1 MFRKIIIPFF
11 VTLFSI
17 FNYAQESKKVI
28 YLGWENVINI
38 SLKDNL
44 ALKSKILDYEVQEKE
59 QWRAITSFLPV
70 FSYQGTAIRNLE
82 LPVFIFMGQQ
92 FVVGTNY
99 SFQHTLDLSLP
110 VFSGGM
116 RWFNL
121 SAQKSLRKSL
131 SEELKGKESETVLT
145 ALQAYYNIILS
156 NELMKTAGEAVKV
169 AKENLDQVEK
179 YYKAG
184 TATELDLQRA
194 KAQYYSTLP
203 QFEAAS
209 SNSILSYQRLKTLL
223 NISLDDSLVVTDSLF
238 SRNFLKEYSTF
249 TLDEMK
255 ELATENRNDLK
266 SLAHRLDATDK
277 GEKMALAQFAP
288 QISVSANM
296 TWQAQ
301 MDRANVSWNDYIRSK
316 SIMLSVYWP
325 VFEGGRKLIDYQIA
339 KIRTDQ
345 MQLALSQAKD
355 GASLDVEEKYYTYQE
370 VIKSLDA
377 LQQAMEQSK
386 ESMRISTLMYNNG
399 MSTQLDVLNAQLL
412 YTKSKSEY
420 LQGIFN
426 YNISQLQLLNS
437 AGLMDKI
444 WK

>member
-1 MFRKIIIPFF
+1 MFRKIIIPFL
-11 VTLFSI
+11 VSIFSI
-17 FNYAQESKKVI
+17 VSFAQESKQVI
-28 YLGWENVINI
+28 YLGWENVISI

-59 QWRAITSFLPV
+59 QGRAITSFLPV

-131 SEELKGKESETVLT
+131 SEELKGKESKTVLT

-169 AKENLDQVEK
+169 AKGNLDQVEK

-194 KAQYYSTLP
+194 KAQYYSALP
-203 QFEAAS
+203 QFEAAG

-223 NISLDDSLVVTDSLF
+223 NIPLDDSLVVTDSFF

-249 TLDEMK
+249 TLNEMK

-266 SLAHRLDATDK
+266 SLAHRLDATDE

-288 QISVSANM
+288 QISVSASMN
-296 TWQAQ
+296 WQAQ
-301 MDRANVSWNDYIRSK
+301 MDEAKVSWNDYVRSK

-345 MQLALSQAKD
+345 MQLAH
-355 GASLDVEEKYYTYQE
+355 
-370 VIKSLDA
+370 
-377 LQQAMEQSK
+377 
-386 ESMRISTLMYNNG
+386 
-399 MSTQLDVLNAQLL
+399 
-412 YTKSKSEY
+412 
-420 LQGIFN
+420 F
-426 YNISQLQLLNS
+426 
-437 AGLMDKI
+437 AGKR
-444 WK
+444 WSFVRR